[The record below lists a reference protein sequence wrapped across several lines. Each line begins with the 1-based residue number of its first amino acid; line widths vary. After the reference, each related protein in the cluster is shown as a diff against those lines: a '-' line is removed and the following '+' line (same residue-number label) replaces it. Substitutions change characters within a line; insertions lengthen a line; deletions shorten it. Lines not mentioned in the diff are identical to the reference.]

1 MLSEIA
7 VATAGGRLAS
17 RRFPMPRG
25 KDLKRRVRAR
35 MSRTGERYTQA
46 REKVRTISGGA
57 PQGVPGWHLGEEREG
72 AYEAGVDPTDDGKTR
87 AAYLRSVAD
96 PGQGFATLMQM
107 VLAERY
113 RGRRLRFAATVRG
126 ESVERWAGLW
136 MRIDGP
142 NDEELGFDNME
153 ERRLSGTFDWG
164 RFEVVLDVPVEA
176 HAIAFGVLLARLGQV
191 WLRDVKL
198 EIVSSDVPLTRKRRP
213 IAAHARNLDF
223 SEPA

>member
-1 MLSEIA
+1 
-7 VATAGGRLAS
+7 
-17 RRFPMPRG
+17 MPRG

-35 MSRTGERYTQA
+35 MSRTGERYTEA
-46 REKVRTISGGA
+46 RERVRTVSGGA
-57 PQGVPGWHLGEEREG
+57 PGGVPGWNLGQERPG
-72 AYEAGVDPTDDGKTR
+72 LYDAGVEPIDDGEAR

-113 RGRRLRFAATVRG
+113 RGQRLRFAATVRG
-126 ESVERWAGLW
+126 ESIETWAGLW
-136 MRIDGP
+136 MRIDGR
-142 NDEELGFDNME
+142 NDEELGLDNME
-153 ERRLSGTFDWG
+153 ERPLSGTFDWG
-164 RFEVVLDVPVEA
+164 RFEVVLDVPAEA

-198 EIVSSDVPLTRKRRP
+198 EIVSSDVPLTRRRRP
-213 IAAHARNLDF
+213 IAPNPQNLDF